1 VTGIVERHA
10 ARVAIPAWAVRKP
23 WTLAQRA
30 LPVVFVCA
38 GAAKVEPQVAGE
50 SGEMAR
56 LEGAM
61 GWMP

>member
-1 VTGIVERHA
+1 MTGIVERHA

-23 WTLAQRA
+23 WTLAQCA

-38 GAAKVEPQVAGE
+38 GTAKVEPQVAGE